1 MKLLTYRHDGGAARL
16 GALRDGEREVVDLA
30 AAYRSLDGTDA
41 AELASMLALIEAG
54 TRGRNLAAEALEGA
68 PGRAI
73 LQLSEVD
80 LMAPLPE
87 PRKLRDFLAF
97 EGHLKNMAA
106 QMKTPT
112 PIPQLWYER
121 PIYAK
126 CNHLSVVGSDVEVIW
141 PPYAEQ
147 LDFELELACVIGF
160 DGKDVPAA
168 EAERHIFGFTIYN
181 DVSAR
186 DEQIREWGPMGS
198 MKGKDFDTGNI
209 LGPWIVTADEV
220 GDPYSLE
227 MVVRVNGEEWGRGN
241 TRDMYYRWDA
251 MIAYASYC
259 ETIRAGEVLG
269 SGTVPS
275 GSGAEQGRFPRPG
288 DVIEMEVERIG
299 TLRNRFG
306 HAADRSGQEAST

>member
-1 MKLLTYRHDGGAARL
+1 
-16 GALRDGEREVVDLA
+16 
-30 AAYRSLDGTDA
+30 
-41 AELASMLALIEAG
+41 
-54 TRGRNLAAEALEGA
+54 
-68 PGRAI
+68 
-73 LQLSEVD
+73 
-80 LMAPLPE
+80 
-87 PRKLRDFLAF
+87 
-97 EGHLKNMAA
+97 
-106 QMKTPT
+106 
-112 PIPQLWYER
+112 
-121 PIYAK
+121 
-126 CNHLSVVGSDVEVIW
+126 VVGSDVEVIW